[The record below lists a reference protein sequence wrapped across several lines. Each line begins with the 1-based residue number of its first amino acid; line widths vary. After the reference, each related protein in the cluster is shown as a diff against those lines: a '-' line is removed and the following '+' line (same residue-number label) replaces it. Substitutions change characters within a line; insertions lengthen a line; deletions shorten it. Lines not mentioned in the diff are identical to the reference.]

1 MSDTILTRVP
11 GYYPEVDTM
20 NEDDADLEPYKALFL
35 KPLTSNKC
43 AFSKYELEV
52 MCKDPMHSPR
62 LIMYLIDFVK
72 NM

>member
-1 MSDTILTRVP
+1 MSDTVLTRTP
-11 GYYPEVDTM
+11 GYYTEMETNV
-20 NEDDADLEPYKALFL
+20 EDDADLEPYKTLFL
-35 KPLTSNKC
+35 KPLTSAKS

>member
-1 MSDTILTRVP
+1 MSDSVVTRET
-11 GYYPEVDTM
+11 GFYPEVGDPVDYD
-20 NEDDADLEPYKALFL
+20 EDLKPYETLFL
-35 KPLTSNKC
+35 KPLTTNKS

>member
-1 MSDTILTRVP
+1 MTDTVMTIHRGMYIAVNDSL
-11 GYYPEVDTM
+11 
-20 NEDDADLEPYKALFL
+20 EDDPELKPYETLFL
-35 KPLTSNKC
+35 KPLTMRKS

-62 LIMYLIDFVK
+62 LIMYLIEFVR

>member
-1 MSDTILTRVP
+1 MSDSIFTQEKR
-11 GYYPEVDTM
+11 YYSEVVDPIDY
-20 NEDDADLEPYKALFL
+20 DDDLKPYEALFL
-35 KPLTSNKC
+35 KPLTAKRS

>member
-1 MSDTILTRVP
+1 MSDTVLTRVA
-11 GYYPEVDTM
+11 GYYTEVEDLV
-20 NEDDADLEPYKALFL
+20 EDDADLEPYKTLFL
-35 KPLTSNKC
+35 KPLTSNKS

-52 MCKDPMHSPR
+52 MCKDPMHSPK